1 MSLIQSPIP
10 WLLVIPLAGAI
21 LTMLLPWRWRSSAS
35 FFGIATQLMAAIL
48 LWIQV
53 TRFGP
58 QFYAMA
64 DWQAPLGIALRADG
78 LATLF
83 VLMSSMVATA
93 CAFYAH
99 HYLTLKKRAHFWP
112 LLWFLW
118 ASLNGIWLAADTFNL
133 YVGLELLTFAAV
145 GLVAFAAD
153 DRSLEAAVRYLY
165 AALLG
170 SMAYLLGVALLY
182 GAQGTLALDSLA
194 DSWQWGPTNQ
204 VAITLILV
212 GLLLKTAVFPLHTW
226 LPPAHGGAL
235 TPVSALLSAL
245 VIKASFYILLRFW
258 VELEIYRFFPPLSQL
273 LGVLGSGAILWGG
286 VMALRQTHL
295 KMVVAYSTVAQ
306 IGYMTLM
313 FPLLVAHN
321 SEASLLAYQGGILML
336 LAHAFAKAGM
346 FLAAGNLIFC
356 TGKPDLKSLA
366 GMSRYRPLNI
376 FAFGLAG
383 VSIMGLP
390 PSGGFNAKWLLLQSS
405 LMSGQWW
412 WVIVLL
418 LGSLLSAAYIF
429 RVFAYTYQETHP
441 DAHPDTVVT
450 DSFKRPPLSLELTA
464 LGLSLV
470 SILLGVLSLWPIDLI
485 SLPGPLMKALP

>member
-1 MSLIQSPIP
+1 MSMIFSPIP
-10 WLLVIPLAGAI
+10 WLLVIPLAGAV
-21 LTMLLPWRWRSSAS
+21 LTMLIPWHWRSPAS
-35 FFGIATQLMAAIL
+35 LLGILTQLMASLIL
-48 LWIQV
+48 WYQV
-53 TRFGP
+53 SHFGP
-58 QFYAMA
+58 QIYAMA

-83 VLMSSMVATA
+83 ILMSSVIASA
-93 CAFYAH
+93 CALYAH
-99 HYLTLKKRAHFWP
+99 VYLSLAKRANFWP

-145 GLVAFAAD
+145 GLVAFSSD
-153 DRSLEAAVRYLY
+153 ERSLEASIRYLY

-182 GAQGTLALDSLA
+182 GAQGTLAMDSLA
-194 DSWQWGPTNQ
+194 DTWHWGPTNQ
-204 VAITLILV
+204 VAVTLILG

-258 VELEIYRFFPPLSQL
+258 VEFGIYEYLPSLSQL
-273 LGVLGSGAILWGG
+273 LGALGAGAIIWGG
-286 VMALRQTHL
+286 WMALKQTHL

-306 IGYMTLM
+306 IGYMSLI
-313 FPLLVAHN
+313 FPLLVSDS
-321 SEASLLAYQGGILML
+321 SEASLMAYQGGMLML

-356 TGKPDLKSLA
+356 TGKPDLQSLA

-383 VSIMGLP
+383 VSLMGLP

-405 LMSGQWW
+405 FMSGQWW
-412 WVIVLL
+412 WIVVLL
-418 LGSLLSAAYIF
+418 IGSLLSAAYIF
-429 RVFAYTYQETHP
+429 RVFAYTYKET
-441 DAHPDTVVT
+441 DRGDT
-450 DSFKRPPLSLELTA
+450 FNRPHLSLELIA
-464 LGLSLV
+464 LGLSV
-470 SILLGVLSLWPIDLI
+470 ISILWAFLSVWPLNMI
-485 SLPGPLMKALP
+485 SLPGPLMEALP

>member
-1 MSLIQSPIP
+1 MNMILSPIP
-10 WLLVIPLAGAI
+10 WLLVIPLAGAV
-21 LTMLLPWRWRSSAS
+21 LTMLIPLNWRSPAS
-35 FFGIATQLMAAIL
+35 MFGLLTQLLASL
-48 LWIQV
+48 LLGYQV
-53 TRFGP
+53 SQYGT
-58 QFYAMA
+58 QIYAMA

-83 VLMSSMVATA
+83 ILMSSLVATA
-93 CAFYAH
+93 CALYAH
-99 HYLTLKKRAHFWP
+99 LYLNLTKRGHFWP

-145 GLVAFAAD
+145 GLVAFASD
-153 DRSLEAAVRYLY
+153 ERSLEASIRYLY

-182 GAQGTLALDSLA
+182 GAQGTLAMDSLA
-194 DSWQWGPTNQ
+194 ETWHWGPTNQ
-204 VAITLILV
+204 VAITLILG
-212 GLLLKTAVFPLHTW
+212 GLLLKTAVFPMHTW

-258 VELEIYRFFPPLSQL
+258 VEFEVYRHLPSLSQL
-273 LGVLGSGAILWGG
+273 LGVLGAGAIIWGG
-286 VMALRQTHL
+286 WMALKQTHL

-306 IGYMTLM
+306 IGYISLM
-313 FPLLVAHN
+313 FPLLTAEN
-321 SEASLLAYQGGILML
+321 SEASLMAYHGGILML

-346 FLAAGNLIFC
+346 FLAAGNLIYC
-356 TGKPDLKSLA
+356 TGKPDLASLA

-383 VSIMGLP
+383 VSLMGLP

-405 LMSGQWW
+405 FLSGQWW
-412 WVIVLL
+412 WIVVLL
-418 LGSLLSAAYIF
+418 IGSLLSAAYIF
-429 RVFAYTYQETHP
+429 RVFAYTYQETE
-441 DAHPDTVVT
+441 AT
-450 DSFKRPPLSLELTA
+450 DSFRRPPITIELIALCLSVA
-464 LGLSLV
+464 SIFLGFLS
-470 SILLGVLSLWPIDLI
+470 IWPVNVV
-485 SLPGPLMKALP
+485 SLPGPFMEAMP

>member
-1 MSLIQSPIP
+1 MNMILSPIP
-10 WLLVIPLAGAI
+10 WLLVIPLAGAV
-21 LTMLLPWRWRSSAS
+21 LTMLVPYHWRSPAS
-35 FFGIATQLMAAIL
+35 VVGIFTQLMASVV
-48 LWIQV
+48 LWYQV
-53 TRFGP
+53 THYGP

-83 VLMSSMVATA
+83 ILMSSLVASA

-99 HYLTLKKRAHFWP
+99 AYLSLQKRAHFWP

-145 GLVAFAAD
+145 GLVAFASD
-153 DRSLEAAVRYLY
+153 ERSLEASIRYLY

-182 GAQGTLALDSLA
+182 GAQGTLSMDSLA
-194 DSWQWGPTNQ
+194 ETWHWGPTNQ
-204 VAITLILV
+204 VAVTLILG

-258 VELEIYRFFPPLSQL
+258 IEFQIYQFLPSLSQL
-273 LGVLGSGAILWGG
+273 LGALGAGAILWGG
-286 VMALRQTHL
+286 WMALRQTHL

-313 FPLLVAHN
+313 FPLLVAES

-356 TGKPDLKSLA
+356 TGKPDLVSLA

-383 VSIMGLP
+383 VSLMGLP

-405 LMSGQWW
+405 FMSGQWW
-412 WVIVLL
+412 WIVVLL
-418 LGSLLSAAYIF
+418 LGSLLSAAYVF
-429 RVFAYTYQETHP
+429 RVFAYTYQET
-441 DAHPDTVVT
+441 DALDTY
-450 DSFKRPPLSLELTA
+450 KRPRLSLELIA
-464 LGLSLV
+464 LGLSV
-470 SILLGVLSLWPIDLI
+470 GSILLGFISVWPLEMI
-485 SLPGPLMKALP
+485 SLPGPVMEALP